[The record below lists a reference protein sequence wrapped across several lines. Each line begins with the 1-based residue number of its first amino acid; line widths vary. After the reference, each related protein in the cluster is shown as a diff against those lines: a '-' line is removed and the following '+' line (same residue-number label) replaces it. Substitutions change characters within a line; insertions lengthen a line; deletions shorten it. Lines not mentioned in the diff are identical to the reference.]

1 MDAIRSFA
9 PKLDGIRSYANRSPV
24 SGTGRSSSP
33 DLLWV
38 GLLRVAAELRH
49 AGDRQRLVGE
59 FDGMSTEIVAVGVP
73 ADPSA

>member
-1 MDAIRSFA
+1 
-9 PKLDGIRSYANRSPV
+9 
-24 SGTGRSSSP
+24 
-33 DLLWV
+33 
-38 GLLRVAAELRH
+38 LRVAAELRH